1 MFVRRSA
8 TALAGIS
15 VAGLAATVLAIPA
28 HANTDV
34 TVTSDGWVLNTS
46 YPSTID
52 VSAITASEVNP
63 TPITFIVSGPATD
76 GLNNQDVSILPF
88 ETDAGQPKNFYLYAD
103 EALTVDCQQDTNC
116 VVTSNGTAEK
126 TVYVNPDPLA
136 SCLAVPAPPGS
147 CESSILD
154 TFRVAFKMQ
163 GILMTFDGSETGLTV
178 TYGAAPTPDPGG
190 GGDDGS
196 GSAAVVSG
204 PGPHIQQFPVPAT
217 GTCDEAQP
225 EGLNWGGVS
234 SGGWSESWSW
244 WMHDGEGGHV
254 CTRTLA
260 YNTSMAAWEVD

>member
-15 VAGLAATVLAIPA
+15 VAGLAATVLAMPA

-34 TVTSDGWVLNTS
+34 TVTQADDGWDSGRSTAFDRW
-46 YPSTID
+46 PSQSD
-52 VSAITASEVNP
+52 VTEAYASDVTP
-63 TPITFIVSGPATD
+63 TPITVAVDGPGEYRNLTLWVRPFASEDTNTTPISG
-76 GLNNQDVSILPF
+76 
-88 ETDAGQPKNFYLYAD
+88 YLYED
-103 EALTVDCQQDTNC
+103 EGLSNGCNDSNNC
-116 VVTSNGTAEK
+116 NVISNGTPV
-126 TVYVNPDPLA
+126 TLYVNPDPGGGGQE
-136 SCLAVPAPPGS
+136 P
-147 CESSILD
+147 LD
-154 TFRVAFKMQ
+154 VFRVGFRMESPQVYVAF
-163 GILMTFDGSETGLTV
+163 GGLYTAFTV

-234 SGGWSESWSW
+234 SGGWNESWSW
-244 WMHDGEGGHV
+244 WMHEGEGGHV

-260 YNTSMAAWEVD
+260 FNASTAAWEVD